1 MRVTATASDG
11 IIEAVEWTGGDSA
24 ANSGG
29 NWVVG
34 VQWHPE
40 HAINE
45 TAGDAFSEALF
56 RALVRAAA
64 GVVPQAT

>member
-1 MRVTATASDG
+1 MAIWLRSCWG
-11 IIEAVEWTGGDSA
+11 F
-24 ANSGG
+24 
-29 NWVVG
+29 WVCVCT
-34 VQWHPE
+34 WHPE